1 MNRGARLLG
10 HPIHPMLVVFPLGLL
25 STSVIF
31 DVIGLIGDS
40 QRFHLVA
47 FYMLTAGIIG
57 GMIAAIFG
65 LIDWMAIAS
74 GTTAKRIGIVH
85 GLANVVML
93 SVFIIG
99 GFLRGEI
106 DNPAMMAVAVNVAA
120 LGIGLF
126 SGWLGG
132 DLVYR
137 YGIGVEK
144 PVPHEQYNEVHPELH
159 PEETA

>member
-25 STSVIF
+25 SASVIF

-40 QRFHLVA
+40 ERFHLVA
-47 FYMLTAGIIG
+47 FYMLAAGIIG
-57 GMIAAIFG
+57 GLIAAIFG
-65 LIDWMAIAS
+65 LIDWTAIPS
-74 GTTAKRIGIVH
+74 GTAAKRIGVIH

-106 DNPAMMAVAVNVAA
+106 DNPATVSVGVNVAA
-120 LGIGLF
+120 LGIGMF

-144 PVPHEQYNEVHPELH
+144 SEPYDELQ

>member
-1 MNRGARLLG
+1 MNKGARLLG

-31 DVIGLIGDS
+31 DIIGLIGDS
-40 QRFHLVA
+40 QRFHMVA

-57 GMIAAIFG
+57 GLIAAIFG
-65 LIDWMAIAS
+65 LIDWMAIPS
-74 GTTAKRIGIVH
+74 GTAAKRIGVVH

-106 DNPAMMAVAVNVAA
+106 DNPATMAVVLDVVA
-120 LGIGLF
+120 LGIGTF

-137 YGIGVEK
+137 HGIGVEK
-144 PVPHEQYNEVHPELH
+144 SAPHGQYDELHRDLH
-159 PEETA
+159 PEESL

>member
-25 STSVIF
+25 SASVIF

-40 QRFHLVA
+40 ERFHLVA
-47 FYMLTAGIIG
+47 FYMLAAGIIG
-57 GMIAAIFG
+57 GLIAAIFG
-65 LIDWMAIAS
+65 LIDWTAIPS
-74 GTTAKRIGIVH
+74 GTAAKRIGVIH

-106 DNPAMMAVAVNVAA
+106 DNPATVSVGVNVAA
-120 LGIGLF
+120 LGIGMF

-144 PVPHEQYNEVHPELH
+144 TQPYDELQ